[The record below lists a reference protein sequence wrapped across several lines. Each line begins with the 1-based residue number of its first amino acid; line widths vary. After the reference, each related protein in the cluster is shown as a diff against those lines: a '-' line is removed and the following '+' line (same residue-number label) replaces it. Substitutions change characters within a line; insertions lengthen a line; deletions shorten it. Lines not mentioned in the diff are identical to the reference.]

1 MSQVAH
7 LHRVAN
13 EPSPIPSS
21 HELGPAQVLEATA
34 LGVLVAWPSGAERE
48 ARLALAFSYEPAVG
62 DTVLVIA
69 DARGA
74 WVIGVIAG
82 TGKGRIT
89 FPGDLEIQ
97 AGGRLALSGH
107 EGVEIDT
114 PKLEVRA
121 GKLEMIA
128 RTVNQRFQSLRQHVA
143 ELLSVQAGSTHT
155 TVEGA
160 SVTSAES
167 STLLTKNK
175 VTINGKAIHLG

>member
-1 MSQVAH
+1 MSDD
-7 LHRVAN
+7 R
-13 EPSPIPSS
+13 S
-21 HELGPAQVLEATA
+21 
-34 LGVLVAWPSGAERE
+34 
-48 ARLALAFSYEPAVG
+48 RLACHVLPEIGSLDVRTVG
-62 DTVLVIA
+62 RDTLENLVERL
-69 DARGA
+69 DA
-74 WVIGVIAG
+74 
-82 TGKGRIT
+82 K
-89 FPGDLEIQ
+89 
-97 AGGRLALSGH
+97 
-107 EGVEIDT
+107 
-114 PKLEVRA
+114 VRA

>member
-7 LHRVAN
+7 LHRVVN
-13 EPSPIPSS
+13 EPSPIPPS
-21 HELGPAQVLEATA
+21 HELGPAEVLEATA
-34 LGVLVAWPSGAERE
+34 LGVRVALPSGAERE

-82 TGKGRIT
+82 TGKGRIA

-107 EGVEIDT
+107 TVDIDT

-121 GKLEMIA
+121 GKLEMFA
-128 RTVNQRFQSLRQHVA
+128 RTVNQRFQSLRQQVT